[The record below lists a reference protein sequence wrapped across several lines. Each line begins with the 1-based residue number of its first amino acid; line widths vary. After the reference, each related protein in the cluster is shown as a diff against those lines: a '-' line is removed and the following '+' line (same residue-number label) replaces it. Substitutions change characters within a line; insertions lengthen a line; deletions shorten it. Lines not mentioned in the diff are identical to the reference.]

1 MSLLQIERVN
11 KAFGADILFDPFSA
25 QLARGDRVALIGDN
39 GVGKSTLLQIIAGI
53 EPPTE
58 GDVRRIGPVRVS
70 YLPQAARLGSGGTL
84 RDAMEQPF
92 RDLRR
97 LEQALRRME
106 RSIAAGDDTPELLHA
121 YDETFHRFEQSGG
134 YEIDARLRTT
144 LAGVGIGQDHL
155 DQPADRLSGGEEA
168 RAALAR
174 VLLEAPDVLLL
185 DEPTNHLDFE
195 ALDWLEEALQML
207 PGALILVSHDRHL
220 LDRVA
225 TCTWEIAFE
234 EVTVY
239 NTGYSMSRRQRAED
253 RERRLEAYLQQEK
266 TVERYR
272 DFIRRHKAGQKMGQ
286 AKDRE
291 KKLERLEETRVERP
305 RDAQRISL
313 QIPLSEPSGKRVL
326 SLRGLKIGYEE
337 TLLILPDL
345 ELYRGE
351 KVAIIGPNGCGK
363 TTLINTL
370 LGEQQPLAGVI
381 ELGHHVKP
389 AVFRQRQEGLH
400 ERETVLQAVLSRAS
414 LSVSE
419 ARGLLGRYLFS
430 GDDVE
435 KRMSDLSGGERSRVA
450 LALLSLAK
458 GNLLVLDEPTNHL
471 DLASQEILEDALG
484 SYPGTL
490 LLVSHDR
497 ALLEAITSQV
507 WLIEDHQ
514 LRVYGEGYAQLRD
527 RRRESAPQKKR
538 RATADRLSSAS
549 ASSEPSRPRRV
560 EREREAARRRL
571 EDEIEASEQELQTLE
586 LQLSSASAAGD
597 TEQVAVLGTMHA
609 AVQRALDEMYRKWNS
624 LPFDDAE
631 EA

>member
-1 MSLLQIERVN
+1 MSILQIERVS

-58 GDVRRIGPVRVS
+58 GDVRRIGPVKVS

-97 LEQALRRME
+97 LEQTLRQME
-106 RSIAAGDDTPELLHA
+106 RSIAAGDDGPDTLHA
-121 YDETFHRFEQSGG
+121 YDETLHQFEHAGG
-134 YEIDARLRTT
+134 YEIDARLRAT

-174 VLLEAPDVLLL
+174 VLLEAPDLLLL

-195 ALDWLEEALQML
+195 ALDWLEETLRLL
-207 PGALILVSHDRHL
+207 PGGLILVSHDRHL

-225 TCTWEIAFE
+225 NCTWEMAFE

-239 NTGYSMSRRQRAED
+239 DTGYSTSRSQRAAD
-253 RERRLEAYLQQEK
+253 RERRLEAYQQQEK

-272 DFIRRHKAGQKMGQ
+272 DFIRRHKAGQKVGQ

-291 KKLERLEETRVERP
+291 KKLERLEEARIERP

-326 SLRGLKIGYEE
+326 SLHGLKIGYDEA
-337 TLLILPDL
+337 LLILPDI
-345 ELYRGE
+345 EVYRGE

-363 TTLINTL
+363 TTLLNTL
-370 LGEQQPLAGVI
+370 LGEHWPLAGTI
-381 ELGHHVKP
+381 ELGHNVKS

-435 KRMSDLSGGERSRVA
+435 KRMIDLSGGERSRVA

-471 DLASQEILEDALG
+471 DLASQEILEDALR

-507 WLIEDHQ
+507 WLIENRQ
-514 LRVYGEGYAQLRD
+514 LRVYGEGYAKFRD
-527 RRRESAPQKKR
+527 RRTEAASGGER
-538 RATADRLSSAS
+538 RDSADRPSSS
-549 ASSEPSRPRRV
+549 GASSEPSRPKQVARD
-560 EREREAARRRL
+560 REAARRRL
-571 EDEIEASEQELQTLE
+571 EDEIEALEGELQTLE
-586 LQLSSASAAGD
+586 LQLTSASSAGD
-597 TEQVAVLGTMHA
+597 TEQVAVLGTTHA
-609 AVQRALDEMYRKWNS
+609 GVQRTLDEMYRKWN
-624 LPFDDAE
+624 LLAFEDGAE
-631 EA
+631 A